1 MGKLTYQMIGDLTFQ
16 AILHRCFNVASTLG
30 ARVKDGV
37 SQQAIRVPWVFA
49 GLHDRHVAVE
59 YDFWVKEKAKSQV
72 CF

>member
-1 MGKLTYQMIGDLTFQ
+1 M
-16 AILHRCFNVASTLG
+16 VSTLG

-59 YDFWVKEKAKSQV
+59 YDFWVKEKDKSQV